1 MRLWC
6 RPGVTFELG
15 RLKVLIAPPDRL
27 AALLDLP
34 EIGSFHT
41 LYLYTGL
48 SEVLF
53 RVPPIRSEHFETQ
66 VCTSLDDAI
75 AAVSRSFHTV
85 LMVEWSPTLAAGLDA
100 EERGK
105 LMSRPAKALKRRAT
119 TARVIPP
126 VAAVRRSLEPRIRI
140 MAGRFTSP
148 LRHEIEFEDRIVAGR
163 LRSGVHGV
171 PEGAVYQI
179 CGAGKTRFEDH
190 EYLAAPKRRG
200 LLAPC
205 IS

>member
-1 MRLWC
+1 MTMRLWC

-15 RLKVLIAPPDRL
+15 RLMVLIAPPDRL

-53 RVPPIRSEHFETQ
+53 RVPPIRSEHFETL

-85 LMVEWSPTLAAGLDA
+85 LMVEWSPKLVAGLDA

-105 LMSRPAKALKRRAT
+105 LMSRLAKALKRRAT
-119 TARVIPP
+119 NGIVIVYAPAMDRALQLVSFEADQTVWLVPEPAPARATVA
-126 VAAVRRSLEPRIRI
+126 VAARAKAQRTL
-140 MAGRFTSP
+140 F
-148 LRHEIEFEDRIVAGR
+148 
-163 LRSGVHGV
+163 
-171 PEGAVYQI
+171 
-179 CGAGKTRFEDH
+179 
-190 EYLAAPKRRG
+190 
-200 LLAPC
+200 
-205 IS
+205 